1 MMLAQKTYDATAIGA
16 IGTMTYGGMAAVGQ
30 VDDGAGYERFAAFV
44 RDLEA
49 MEVQGLVR
57 IESKHREST
66 TGNRYVD
73 LVRFTRLK

>member
-16 IGTMTYGGMAAVGQ
+16 IGTMTYGGMVAVGQ

-49 MEVQGLVR
+49 MEGQGLVR